1 MEARMAEADPQKTFN
16 LHEAKTHFSRLV
28 DRAHAGEEI
37 IVAKAGV
44 PYAKLVP
51 ITPAQRPPR
60 QPGRYAGLLG
70 DIPDSVWF
78 EPTYTDAE
86 LDEFERNIFPPER
99 PA

>member
-1 MEARMAEADPQKTFN
+1 MAEAHPQKTFN

-37 IVAKAGV
+37 VVAKAGV

-51 ITPAQRPPR
+51 IEPVKLPPR
-60 QPGRYAGLLG
+60 QPGRYKGLLG

-78 EPTYTDAE
+78 EPAYTDAE
-86 LDEFERNIFPPER
+86 LDEFEHRDIFP
-99 PA
+99 AQ